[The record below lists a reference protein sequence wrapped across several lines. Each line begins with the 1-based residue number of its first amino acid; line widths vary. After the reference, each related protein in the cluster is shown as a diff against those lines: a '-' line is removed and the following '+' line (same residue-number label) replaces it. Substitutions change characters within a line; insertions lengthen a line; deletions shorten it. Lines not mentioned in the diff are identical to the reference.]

1 MLAVTVLLSYYTGRF
16 HNALKYTLLDIGL
29 IIFFFVLLYFVYLQN
44 KKWIKNA
51 ALVLTVCIILSTMF
65 LKQHSVFDVLTAFAL
80 AAFMYSVCYGSI
92 AVAFE
97 RRRQKRIPAGQ
108 I

>member
-44 KKWIKNA
+44 KKMDTNRFNNECWSC
-51 ALVLTVCIILSTMF
+51 VHSECIIECIYRITANVLWRQCIL
-65 LKQHSVFDVLTAFAL
+65 LKL
-80 AAFMYSVCYGSI
+80 
-92 AVAFE
+92 
-97 RRRQKRIPAGQ
+97 P
-108 I
+108 

>member
-44 KKWIKNA
+44 KKWIQI
-51 ALVLTVCIILSTMF
+51 VLNNETVGDCV
-65 LKQHSVFDVLTAFAL
+65 HS
-80 AAFMYSVCYGSI
+80 
-92 AVAFE
+92 E
-97 RRRQKRIPAGQ
+97 
-108 I
+108 